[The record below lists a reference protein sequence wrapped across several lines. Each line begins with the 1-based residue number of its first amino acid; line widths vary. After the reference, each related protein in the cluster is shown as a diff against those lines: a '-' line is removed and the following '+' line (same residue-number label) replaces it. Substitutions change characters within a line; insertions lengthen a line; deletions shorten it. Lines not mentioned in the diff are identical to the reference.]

1 MGCNEMPTRSK
12 MTDEE
17 IEEIQRLIAEGLGDG
32 AIAAQ
37 VGRHRTS
44 VVKVRTG
51 GRRRSVTTG
60 GKQLQVRLTD
70 EEYEAFNAEV
80 DRLGITLS
88 EGGRRLVRH
97 SLGIL
102 DVAPAEIDAVVDL
115 RRELNAIGV
124 DLNRMVKLA
133 NSGPVDIGE
142 VEKNFLS
149 KLDLKVDDVV
159 NQLIAFVGAGRRKTF
174 VRAVFPLEGPI
185 SE

>member
-1 MGCNEMPTRSK
+1 MPTRPK

-17 IEEIQRLIAEGLGDG
+17 IEVIQELISEGMGDS

-51 GRRRSVTTG
+51 TRRKSVTTG

-70 EEYEAFNAEV
+70 EEYAAFKSEV
-80 DRLGITLS
+80 DRLGISLS

-97 SLGIL
+97 SLGVLEI
-102 DVAPAEIDAVVDL
+102 DVREIDALANV
-115 RRELNAIGV
+115 RRELNAIGG
-124 DLNRMVKLA
+124 DLNQMLKLA
-133 NSGPVDIGE
+133 RSGALEVGGE
-142 VEKNFLS
+142 DESLLER
-149 KLDLKVDDVV
+149 LDLKVDDTV

-174 VRAVFPLEGPI
+174 VRAVFPPEGPI
-185 SE
+185 DG